1 MAERKYVKMKRTKKT
16 PESVIEILGIPVE
29 GKEIIEVPKAD
40 VKEFQK
46 WGFRLVK
53 GDNKDEKDK
62 EKDKEDKQDKK
73 EEKE

>member
-1 MAERKYVKMKRTKKT
+1 MKRRGYVKMKRTSKV
-16 PESVIEILGIPVE
+16 PESVIEILGISVE

-53 GDNKDEKDK
+53 EN
-62 EKDKEDKQDKK
+62 KEDKQAKK
-73 EEKE
+73 EEK